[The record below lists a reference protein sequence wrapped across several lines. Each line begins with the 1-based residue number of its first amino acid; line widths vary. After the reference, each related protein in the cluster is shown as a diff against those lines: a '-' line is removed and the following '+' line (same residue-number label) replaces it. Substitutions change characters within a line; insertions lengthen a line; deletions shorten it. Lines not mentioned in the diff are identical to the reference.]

1 MVDLNIYTSRGSA
14 RLALVALVLQNTS
27 LAILLKLT
35 FQKDAE
41 PYTSSSVILVTELL
55 KLTVCAVVAT
65 FQSKQNLVR
74 ALAIRSDQWL
84 LLVPSCLYVIQNN
97 LLFLGAKLLPTVV
110 YIVCTQTKILATA
123 IMSRLILGTRLSRDK
138 YTSLFSLAVGV
149 FLVQRAEDNNS
160 TPTPQEG
167 KLASETIGM
176 IVVFVASFTSGTAGI
191 VLEKIY
197 KESNYLM
204 RDSTLGIPVVKH
216 TIWTRNVQLS
226 LISLPFAL
234 LGTVFQE
241 GDSLRTQSFMRGF
254 DKYVWGVILCQAAG
268 GVIIAFVMKFANNLL
283 KCLAVAISI
292 CCCAVYSV
300 VKGDL
305 AITTTLF
312 SGILV
317 VVASVY
323 SFSVSKTSTVPKLVT
338 LPK

>member
-1 MVDLNIYTSRGSA
+1 MVDLDTYTSRSA
-14 RLALVALVLQNTS
+14 RLALVALVVQNTS

-35 FQKDAE
+35 YQKDAE
-41 PYTSSSVILVTELL
+41 PYASSSVILVTELL

-65 FQSKQNLVR
+65 FQSKQNIVR
-74 ALAIRSDQWL
+74 VLAIRSDQWL

-123 IMSRLILGTRLSRDK
+123 IMSRIILGTRLSRNK

-149 FLVQRAEDNNS
+149 FLVQGAEDNNS

-167 KLASETIGM
+167 KLASETVGM

-197 KESNYLM
+197 KDSNYLM
-204 RDSTLGIPVVKH
+204 GDNTVGRPVVKH

-234 LGTVFQE
+234 LGTVLVE
-241 GDSLRTQSFMRGF
+241 GESLRTQSFMQGF
-254 DKYVWGVILCQAAG
+254 DKYVWGVILCQATG

-317 VVASVY
+317 VIASVY
-323 SFSVSKTSTVPKLVT
+323 SFSVSKTSTVPKLIT
-338 LPK
+338 LP